1 MMLVIPPT
9 WRQPLVPAERI
20 ILEGLIRA
28 GGSLSFPE
36 ADEDTD
42 IDTIKLLT
50 MLTAMAIDGNVE
62 IDHGETLNTY
72 TITDAGRALLD
83 SRPQ

>member
-1 MMLVIPPT
+1 MLIIPPT

-28 GGSLSFPE
+28 GGSLSIPE

-42 IDTIKLLT
+42 IDTIKLLA

-62 IDHGETLNTY
+62 IVRGDVLNTY
-72 TITDAGRALLD
+72 AITNAGRVLLD
-83 SRPQ
+83 SKPQ

>member
-1 MMLVIPPT
+1 MLVIPPT
-9 WRQPLVPAERI
+9 WRQPLVPVERI
-20 ILEGLIRA
+20 ILDALVRA

-42 IDTIKLLT
+42 IDTIKLLA

-62 IDHGETLNTY
+62 IVNGDVLNTY
-72 TITDAGRALLD
+72 TITDAGRALL
-83 SRPQ
+83 SSKPQ